1 MIEVILMKSKQAEI
15 DNIVYKIMHWCN
27 DCPHNDY
34 EESCGSRWQVCQD
47 EKEKLINHAKK
58 LKEEIDKER
67 GYIKW

>member
-1 MIEVILMKSKQAEI
+1 MDIKEKDAEI
-15 DNIVYKIMHWCN
+15 HNIVYKIMHWCN

-58 LKEEIDKER
+58 LREEIDNEG